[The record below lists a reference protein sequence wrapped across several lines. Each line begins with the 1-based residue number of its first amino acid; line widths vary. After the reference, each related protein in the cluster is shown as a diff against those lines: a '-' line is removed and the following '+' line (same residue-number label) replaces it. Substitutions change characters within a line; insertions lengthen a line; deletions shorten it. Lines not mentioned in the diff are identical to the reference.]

1 MSLTGQRKQL
11 RRELRQ
17 RRRALSAQQQRIA
30 AKAACRNLSLLPEFL
45 TAKRIGIYLPNDGEL
60 DPRALQQ
67 RVWRQGKA
75 LYLPVLHPLRR
86 GELLFYRYQ
95 PDQAMKPN
103 RFGIM
108 EPAAGEPCAPWMLDL
123 VITPLVGFDRNG
135 NRMGMGG
142 GYYDRTFAFIR
153 QGKRPRNPTL
163 VGFAHACQEVE
174 SLPSASWDVPL
185 ATVVT
190 DLEVLVRG

>member
-17 RRRALSAQQQRIA
+17 RRRALSPQQQRIA
-30 AKAACRNLSLLPEFL
+30 AKAACRNLALLPEFL
-45 TAKRIGIYLPNDGEL
+45 KAKRIGIYLPNDGEL
-60 DPRALQQ
+60 DPRALQHRAWHQ
-67 RVWRQGKA
+67 RKS
-75 LYLPVLHPLRR
+75 LYLPVLNPLQQ
-86 GELLFYRYQ
+86 GQLLFYRYQ

-108 EPAAGEPCAPWMLDL
+108 EPVAAESCAPWMLDL
-123 VITPLVGFDRNG
+123 VITPLVGFDRKG

-153 QGKRPRNPTL
+153 QGKRPKNPTL
-163 VGFAHACQEVE
+163 IGFAHACQEVE

-190 DLEVLVRG
+190 DTEVLISR